1 MPLLSYALTNLADVK
16 ESLGIT
22 AGDTSKDN
30 LITRKINQATEM
42 IEAYCQ
48 LARDHHF
55 ASTTYT
61 NEEYDGTGIN
71 QISLKMRPVITLSS
85 FQYRNTTEN
94 INSWTEADS
103 DLYFIDL
110 NSGVI
115 DLLWGQTRDWNR
127 YRVTYTAG
135 FSTIPSDLAE
145 ACVTLAGYL
154 VENSATGT
162 SVKRKREGAREIEY
176 FAPAT
181 TDTGSLIGSLGLDNM
196 LGRYINYALYEDK

>member
-110 NSGVI
+110 NAGVI

>member
-1 MPLLSYALTNLADVK
+1 MPLLSYALTSLSDVK
-16 ESLGIT
+16 ESLGI
-22 AGDTSKDN
+22 AGGDTSKDS
-30 LITRKINQATEM
+30 LIIRKINQATEM

-48 LARDHHF
+48 LAKDHHF

-61 NEEYDGTGIN
+61 NEEYDGSGID

-85 FQYRNTTEN
+85 FAYRDTTQN
-94 INSWTEADS
+94 YASWTNADAT
-103 DLYFIDL
+103 LYFTDL
-110 NSGVI
+110 NAGVI
-115 DLLWGQTRDWNR
+115 DLLWNQTRDWNR

-135 FSTIPSDLAE
+135 YATIPADLAE

-181 TDTGSLIGSLGLDNM
+181 ADTGSLIGSLGLDNM
-196 LGRYINYALYEDK
+196 LARYINYVILEDK